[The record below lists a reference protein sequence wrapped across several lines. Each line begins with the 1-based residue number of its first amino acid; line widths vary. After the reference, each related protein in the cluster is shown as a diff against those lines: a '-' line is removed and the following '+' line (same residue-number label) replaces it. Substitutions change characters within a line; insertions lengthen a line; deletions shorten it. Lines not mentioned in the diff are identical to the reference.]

1 VGEHQKGL
9 YALPSLVDK
18 NTPRISTSPPIK
30 LLDGPTGEQNSNQ
43 DTDPRTVYIK
53 DVLQEH
59 PGIMLGHYNMPNEG
73 NGNLQLSPT
82 PSGSKGVQS
91 LATIHNYN
99 DGYGLLANNE
109 KNAADIGVQTDP
121 ELVEIGID
129 QRTNGNTINRTKTI
143 ILQNSNKVQAFY
155 LVTNNLIL
163 SQNTFI

>member
-91 LATIHNYN
+91 F
-99 DGYGLLANNE
+99 
-109 KNAADIGVQTDP
+109 KNAKPWNITFYDYNAVSAPP
-121 ELVEIGID
+121 ELAKEYGECSCPKNIG
-129 QRTNGNTINRTKTI
+129 
-143 ILQNSNKVQAFY
+143 Y
-155 LVTNNLIL
+155 
-163 SQNTFI
+163 